1 MGIHQKISEAAS
13 LALHTV
19 VYLAAHKGRIVT
31 THEIAEKLG
40 VSKDHLSKVL
50 QRLAKAGYVTSIRG
64 PKGGFKLGRDAEN
77 ESLLK
82 IYELIEGPLKRT
94 ECLLG
99 SKPCGG
105 QQCILGDLISRIDEE
120 FRDYLTRTKVSHL
133 VGVFESD

>member
-1 MGIHQKISEAAS
+1 MSVHQKISEAAS

-19 VYLAAHKGRIVT
+19 VYLAANRGRIVT
-31 THEIAEKLG
+31 THEIADRLG

-50 QRLAKAGYVTSIRG
+50 QRLSKAGYVKSIRG
-64 PKGGFKLGRDAEN
+64 PKGGFELSPGAEN

-82 IYELIEGPLKRT
+82 IYELIEGPLKKT

-105 QQCILGDLISRIDEE
+105 EQCILGDLISRIDDE
-120 FRDYLTRTKVSHL
+120 FEGYLTRTKISDL
-133 VGVFESD
+133 VGVFGVK